1 MKIEHISLHDFKSYR
16 DQEIDLTGVRLASV
30 VGANGAGKSSI
41 LDAILFALTG
51 ARSLGSLDSFIRQ
64 GCEECRVTVPFAID
78 GTRYRVTR
86 TRSSRGSGKSTVE
99 LAREEAGLWVA
110 EGTGARETDQRL
122 SEVLG
127 IDEDMLMHTSIIA
140 QGDAGSFF
148 ALRPAQRLDAF
159 GAILKLDDQYGPLER
174 YWKQQADQTKADLQ
188 DIRRDIEH
196 LETDVTAL
204 AAREEQL
211 ALAQMGLKQAQ
222 RDLESE
228 QEVVAQARQQAEEAK
243 VAVPDTDDLRRHRDH
258 LEGQLKDLAAR
269 RDALTAERKTLM
281 GRIVIKDSLLER
293 QATRTSI
300 EAELACLAEAER
312 ADAQTRQQRAGLEAD
327 LRAAKEAMLDTSQQ
341 GKPKAAEHKRL
352 QEQAADL
359 NDRVCAIRGAE
370 LPVCDRCGQPIAN
383 EALAQTL
390 AQLEDELENVTR
402 RRDTL
407 LCEVEAL
414 REKLAEQKREVDRLE
429 EAIAALPPL
438 AHDLAR
444 ERHLK
449 GLLEEL
455 NEIPAKLATIAAAEE
470 RTAAIDLEVSAVTRD
485 IDDQARLEAIL
496 EAKKTIE
503 GAEDLREAWR
513 RADAVLKDRERSLEW
528 HRQSMTDAEKN
539 LARHEEAVALLG
551 PKRDELAEARARA
564 KELETD
570 QADAEILRK
579 AFSKWG
585 VPALIVGNV
594 LLALEREVN
603 ELLGLYDG
611 GLAVRFESEKE
622 TRDGSRGSLE
632 IMVYDGTAWR
642 DFSTFS
648 GGEKYRVA
656 SAMRLGLARLLA
668 CRSGSR
674 VKTLVLDEPEGLDV
688 EGRQHLVKI
697 LERMSADVDLI
708 LLLTHY
714 EDLKDAMP
722 SQVVVSRDPD
732 GASHVDVV
740 A

>member
-30 VGANGAGKSSI
+30 VGANGAGKSTI
-41 LDAILFALTG
+41 PEAIVYALTG
-51 ARSLGSLDSFIRQ
+51 ARGIRNLDSFIRR
-64 GCEECRVTVPFAID
+64 GAEECRVALTFTM
-78 GTRYRVTR
+78 GTERYRITR
-86 TRSSRGSGKSTVE
+86 TRSNRNSGKSTVE
-99 LAREEAGLWVA
+99 LAREENGLWVA
-110 EGTGARETDQRL
+110 EGTGARETDQRIAAIL
-122 SEVLG
+122 AV
-127 IDEDMLMHTSIIA
+127 DEDILLLTSIVS

-148 ALRPAQRLDAF
+148 ALRPAQRLEAF
-159 GAILKLDDQYGPLER
+159 GTILKLDDQYGPLER
-174 YWKQQADQTKADLQ
+174 YWKGQADQTKADLQ
-188 DIRRDIEH
+188 ELRRDIER

-243 VAVPDTDDLRRHRDH
+243 VAVPDTDDLRRHLDH
-258 LEGQLKDLAAR
+258 LQGQLKDLTAR
-269 RDALTAERKTLM
+269 RDALAAERKTMM
-281 GRIVIKDSLLER
+281 GRVVIKDSLLER
-293 QATRTSI
+293 QATRGAI
-300 EAELACLAEAER
+300 EAGLAGLAAAEK
-312 ADAQTRQQRAGLEAD
+312 ADAQTRQERAGLEAD
-327 LRAAKEAMLDTSQQ
+327 LRGAREAMLETSGQ

-470 RTAAIDLEVSAVTRD
+470 RTAAIDLAVSAVTKD
-485 IDDQARLEAIL
+485 IDDQTRLEAIL
-496 EAKKTIE
+496 EAKRTIE
-503 GAEDLREAWR
+503 RAEDLREAWR
-513 RADAVLKDRERSLEW
+513 KADAALKDRERSLEW

-551 PKRDELAEARARA
+551 PKRDELAEAKMRAGA
-564 KELETD
+564 LETD
-570 QADAEILRK
+570 QADAELLRR

-611 GLAVRFESEKE
+611 GLAIRFESERE
-622 TRDGSRGSLE
+622 TANGSRDSLE
-632 IMVYDGTAWR
+632 IMVYDGESWR
-642 DFSTFS
+642 PYETFS
-648 GGEKYRVA
+648 GGEQYRVA
-656 SAMRLGLARLLA
+656 SAMRLGLATLLA
-668 CRSGSR
+668 HRAGAR
-674 VKTLVLDEPEGLDV
+674 VETLVLDEPEGLDL
-688 EGRQHLVKI
+688 EGRQHLARI
-697 LERMSADVDLI
+697 LEHMSETFGLI

-722 SQVVVSRDPD
+722 SQVMVSRDPD
-732 GASHVDVV
+732 GASHVEVV